1 MSTGQGP
8 REYEPIQET
17 DPWEDAD
24 WIPSDAQ
31 AVFPEDELSELMLER
46 PISSIA
52 LSDPA
57 SVEPDD
63 SVRHAL
69 FRMRQRHARALLV
82 LEGDRLIGI
91 LTDRDAVLSIDRPS
105 DDGSQITVR
114 EIMTPDP
121 LTLSPDEPI
130 GKAAQILCFDGVHHL
145 PVVENGEVRG
155 LIAQGPIM
163 HAIIGVMLRAQDGQ
177 ATR

>member
-1 MSTGQGP
+1 MSSGTPRDQTS
-8 REYEPIQET
+8 REYAPRQES

-31 AVFPEDELSELMLER
+31 VIFPEDELSELMLER

-52 LSDPA
+52 LSEPA
-57 SVEPDD
+57 SVDADD

-82 LEGDRLIGI
+82 LDGGELVGI
-91 LTDRDAVLSIDRPS
+91 LTDRDTVLSIDRPS
-105 DDGSQITVR
+105 DDGSGVKVR

-121 LTLSPDEPI
+121 LTVRPDEPI
-130 GKAAQILCFDGVHHL
+130 GKAAQILCLDGVHHL

-163 HAIIGVMLRAQDGQ
+163 HAIIGVLLKAQD
-177 ATR
+177 